1 MSHIAVVIVS
11 YNSWDVLPRC
21 LASLACQT
29 YTDFS
34 ITVVDNA
41 SPQLPPPELLAAY
54 PSVLLVQSSTN
65 LGFAAANNLAVAQ
78 HTGTSAWIAL
88 LNPDAFPEPDW
99 LAQLMQ
105 AAAAHPECSVFA
117 SRQVSASHPH
127 LLDGDGDI
135 YYASGRVRRAGHG
148 TPVPSGPLPAIAPV
162 FGPCAASAM
171 YQRSAFVA
179 VGGLDEDFFCYL
191 EDVDLSFRLQLAGY
205 GCLLVRSAVVHH
217 LGASSTDGPHSDF
230 AVYYGHR
237 NLVWTFVKNMPGPL
251 LWLLLPLHLALN
263 VFTILVYIRRPGVIL
278 RAKTDAIKGLPFVWS
293 KRKSTQTNRIVSIAA
308 VWQRLGQHTTTL

>member
-11 YNSWDVLPRC
+11 YNSWDVLGRC

-105 AAAAHPECSVFA
+105 AATAHPECSVFA
-117 SRQVSASHPH
+117 SRQINASHPH

-148 TPVPSGPLPAIAPV
+148 TPVPSGPLSAVAPV
-162 FGPCAASAM
+162 FGPCAASAL
-171 YQRSAFVA
+171 YRRSAFVA

-217 LGASSTDGPHSDF
+217 LGASSTNGPHSDF

-263 VFTILVYIRRPGVIL
+263 LFTVLAYIHRPSVIL
-278 RAKTDAIKGLPFVWS
+278 RAKVDAIKGLPHMLA
-293 KRKSTQTNRIVSIAA
+293 KRRGIQAGRRA
-308 VWQRLGQHTTTL
+308 RLGDVWRVLGKRFRA